1 MNRSWPG
8 VSLLTI
14 IVLEYKTKST
24 NHIWSL
30 IFFPSMSTVC
40 ILKSIPFKFET
51 KGDMVIFETEF
62 NTRPRG
68 GFWPQTFRHSLNMYF
83 TSSMTLHH
91 TLPHL
96 CICTSLCVTQHCVR
110 SLKQGSPVLRTR
122 NGTYRKI
129 CNGQTLTTLPA
140 NLCCVYHIA
149 LWTCLHIMRERE
161 REREGERE
169 KKREKKERER
179 ERESMCMWV
188 CVVGRNKQ
196 WHKAPP
202 PNTNINAIILMPQK
216 ETEKDCASLLKETDT
231 LQRWALGYFQ
241 YMYLIKI

>member
-1 MNRSWPG
+1 MYSVHHEIAAQWKHIWTCYYNNNYAHHNYHCSSIIRSRDCFEL
-8 VSLLTI
+8 LLTSCVPVNN

-68 GFWPQTFRHSLNMYF
+68 GFWPQTFRHSLNIYF

-96 CICTSLCVTQHCVR
+96 CICMCLCVAQHCVR

-149 LWTCLHIMRERE
+149 LWTCLHIWERERE
-161 REREGERE
+161 RERERRGERKKERE
-169 KKREKKERER
+169 KKRER
-179 ERESMCMWV
+179 V
-188 CVVGRNKQ
+188 CACECV
-196 WHKAPP
+196 W
-202 PNTNINAIILMPQK
+202 
-216 ETEKDCASLLKETDT
+216 
-231 LQRWALGYFQ
+231 
-241 YMYLIKI
+241 